1 MEELRELTVEEGSAL
16 CSNLAKACSKQLRS
30 EEADLFDQLAKY
42 YRSQSSEKTGKSFSD
57 LMSLIQHDLE
67 SGYSDTNHQAAIDK
81 DRGTMRA
88 LTWGEKVSKILK
100 SLLDRYEKQKDA
112 LLENTNIYVCEI
124 CGFIYIGDVP
134 PEICPICKVP
144 GFKMQKVQREAK

>member
-1 MEELRELTVEEGSAL
+1 MEELRELTIEEGSAL

-42 YRSQSSEKTGKSFSD
+42 YRSQSTENTGKSFSD
-57 LMSLIQHDLE
+57 LMSLIQDDLE
-67 SGYSDTNHQAAIDK
+67 SGYSDTNQQAAIDH
-81 DRGTMRA
+81 DRGSMRA

-100 SLLDRYEKQKDA
+100 SLLARYEKQKDA

-134 PEICPICKVP
+134 PEICPVCKVP
-144 GFKMQKVQREAK
+144 SFKMQKVQREAI